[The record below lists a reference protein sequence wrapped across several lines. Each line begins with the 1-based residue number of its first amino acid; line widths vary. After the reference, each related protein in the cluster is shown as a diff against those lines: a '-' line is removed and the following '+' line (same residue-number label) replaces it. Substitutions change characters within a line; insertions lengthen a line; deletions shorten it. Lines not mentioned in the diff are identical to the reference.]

1 MAYKFQMGLA
11 DLSGSIELT
20 SATAGLK
27 VSDQSG
33 ALKAEIDV
41 AGVISGSAIQ
51 GATLATNNVVRVNAG
66 GQGTFVGVAAGGA
79 ITTATDITGNGAL
92 TMGTVTMSG
101 FAVDAD
107 GDTNLKSLAVDDGS
121 TIGCDTDPDLLT
133 FADQSVV
140 IATNAA
146 LTYKGTA
153 ITADGSELNLVDGSV
168 ANSVVNSKAV
178 IYGSGG
184 QVAAATVTATGLITA
199 DSLSTGEF
207 TVSAAGLA
215 TAVGVVAGGPI
226 SGATTITGSGQVSA
240 GTYVGA
246 GGLFSTSLNGS
257 VTAGGV
263 SGSLASSL
271 LSLSVNTGA
280 ASISSAGAA
289 SFSTLAASGLAS
301 VASISMDDGS
311 TLGPDSVADLWTFSA
326 DGDTVQ
332 KDGTY
337 DFNLASHD
345 GTNGLKLAGTL
356 VVATAAEIDYN
367 ADVTAGTAIASKS
380 IVLDASKD
388 STGMRSLTGSG
399 DAYFGG
405 LYSDGALRAAGNAQF
420 DGSVALGNAT
430 GDNLQFNGRAASNF
444 VPDSDS
450 ARDLGAD
457 ALRWS
462 TIYVDSIVGA
472 SVAWDV
478 VKCHSADTISASA
491 ELAIILEG
499 NGITVNL
506 PAATT
511 GRNIRVKL
519 SASVGDVLIA
529 PASGEIIEGLA
540 ADAKVRLESTGS
552 SVTFAC
558 METDGWVIL

>member
-311 TLGPDSVADLWTFSA
+311 TLGPDSVSGLWTFSA
-326 DGDTVQ
+326 DGDTTQ
-332 KDGTY
+332 ADGAY
-337 DFNLASHD
+337 DFDIASHD
-345 GTNGLKLAGTL
+345 GTNGLKLGGALVSSTATELNLVDGFAAGTYVPL
-356 VVATAAEIDYN
+356 ADSFVWFDATDSKMKRMANDTFL
-367 ADVTAGTAIASKS
+367 DAIAGAGVS
-380 IVLDASKD
+380 VVGNQLAVDTTGGD
-388 STGMRSLTGSG
+388 SMSSNVIANNGILQSG
-399 DAYFGG
+399 LNYLA
-405 LYSDGALRAAGNAQF
+405 N
-420 DGSVALGNAT
+420 
-430 GDNLQFNGRAASNF
+430 
-444 VPDSDS
+444 
-450 ARDLGAD
+450 
-457 ALRWS
+457 
-462 TIYVDSIVGA
+462 I
-472 SVAWDV
+472 
-478 VKCHSADTISASA
+478 SADTVID
-491 ELAIILEG
+491 
-499 NGITVNL
+499 L
-506 PAATT
+506 P
-511 GRNIRVKL
+511 GSPGVGDIFVVKL
-519 SASVGDVLIA
+519 AGLSGAGTDLTINTYAAQTIDGLPSIKMESPYAAVTIIA
-529 PASGEIIEGLA
+529 NASGSFRI
-540 ADAKVRLESTGS
+540 V
-552 SVTFAC
+552 
-558 METDGWVIL
+558 